1 MLCRVAAV
9 KKVSLYIIIV
19 QVIFDLL
26 WDFEN
31 RIPLKPALVDEC
43 GLCVCVWGGGGGGG
57 RRGGERLQPRK
68 LQCCICEEI
77 QSNRV
82 SDCRDFVCSLFQ
94 KAILYD
100 FYSTSLA
107 PSCLVV
113 VVQTECADWVCW
125 QQFAPHI
132 VFVCPSFAL
141 RKQAYSNILKILPP
155 KNENFQIKILIF
167 SHISAQNIYCGY
179 SLEPPRRGGSNE
191 YLQSVFE
198 QK

>member
-1 MLCRVAAV
+1 M
-9 KKVSLYIIIV
+9 

-26 WDFEN
+26 LDFEN
-31 RIPLKPALVDEC
+31 RIPLKPALVDGC
-43 GLCVCVWGGGGGGG
+43 GLCVCVCVCLGGGGWGGGGGLE
-57 RRGGERLQPRK
+57 RGGERLQPRK

-113 VVQTECADWVCW
+113 VVQTECAD
-125 QQFAPHI
+125 
-132 VFVCPSFAL
+132 
-141 RKQAYSNILKILPP
+141 
-155 KNENFQIKILIF
+155 
-167 SHISAQNIYCGY
+167 
-179 SLEPPRRGGSNE
+179 
-191 YLQSVFE
+191 
-198 QK
+198 